1 MKRLLTENLSYKLVS
16 LSIAL
21 ILWVSLLNRRDF
33 ELKEVVKLDVVT
45 GSQMRVVSVVP
56 EQFEVQLS
64 GQRKAIF
71 KLRNSLKIQDLA
83 IDISRRG
90 EGQFEVLIPFED
102 LKLPP
107 GIRIVGV
114 RPDSVKVKVEKRNP

>member
-45 GSQMRVVSVVP
+45 GSQMRVVNIEP

-71 KLRNSLKIQDLA
+71 KMRNSLKIQNLA

-114 RPDSVKVKVEKRNP
+114 RPESVKVKVERRNP